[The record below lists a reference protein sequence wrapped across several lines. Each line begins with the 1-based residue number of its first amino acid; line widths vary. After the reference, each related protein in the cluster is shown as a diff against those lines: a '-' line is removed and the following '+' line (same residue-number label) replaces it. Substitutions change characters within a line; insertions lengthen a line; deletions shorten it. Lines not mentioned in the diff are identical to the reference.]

1 MSSQILVLQKE
12 GSTAADFKKYQDQLL
27 SEKRSNRYSTDYLC
41 QDKIGDPFV
50 EDAITKASILF
61 VSTSNENIFGFAAVS
76 EKDDYLYIDLVCN
89 APPPSVNTRSGIRT
103 GAKAIID
110 AVESYAR
117 ASGRS
122 SVKLSAVRDVIPY
135 YFRLGYDF
143 ETVFR
148 KDGHTINTYL
158 KDKAAALIAELRG
171 ARIADEMEA
180 QESLFIQI
188 IQRFQPDFYSEKY
201 QRYVASKDGAVA
213 RAGPAIDK
221 GIPMTKLIL
230 PVGAG
235 AIGGRKYKKKT
246 IRRKCK
252 KQRCNNKKSR
262 NYKIRRVYA

>member
-1 MSSQILVLQKE
+1 MSSQILVLR
-12 GSTAADFKKYQDQLL
+12 STDPTFNEYKDQLL
-27 SEKRSNRYSTDYLC
+27 NKKHLKRYSTDYLC

-50 EDAITKASILF
+50 EYAITNASILF

-89 APPPSVNTRSGIRT
+89 APPPSVNTRSGTRT

-110 AVESYAR
+110 EVERVAR
-117 ASGRS
+117 ESGRS
-122 SVKLSAVRDVIPY
+122 SVKLSAVGEVIPY

-143 ETVFR
+143 DTVFL
-148 KDGHTINTYL
+148 KDGHTINAYL
-158 KDKAAALIAELRG
+158 QEKAAALIAKLRG
-171 ARIADEMEA
+171 AQIADEMKE

-188 IQRFQPDFYSEKY
+188 IREFQPGFFSERY
-201 QRYVASKDGAVA
+201 QGIVAGEVGAAA
-213 RAGPAIDK
+213 RAGPAIDQ
-221 GIPMTKLIL
+221 GIPMTKLLL

-235 AIGGRKYKKKT
+235 ARGGRKYKKKT

-252 KQRCNNKKSR
+252 KQRGNNKKSR